1 MAMTQTAEVSPAL
14 AAALRR
20 LRDDFRPDQRL
31 PHDPLGLIRSR
42 PLAEREVVAHIAALL
57 AYGSVVQIRRA
68 IERVLLSLGDSPT
81 ATLMQWNA
89 GDFVQ
94 RDQGFVY
101 RMTTAADI
109 DALLS
114 ALAGLL
120 QRFGS
125 LRAAFAACDT
135 PDSPDI
141 IPALTRYVAM
151 IRAEF
156 PSGVMRGARYL
167 TPDPATGSAS
177 KRWLLL
183 LRWLVRADDGAD
195 LGCWSEVGAQR
206 LLMPLD
212 THTARLSR
220 WLGLTNRQTVDLRM
234 AREVTAALKQIDPE
248 DPMSLDMPLCHL
260 GIARDCLHRFEFAV
274 CSRCTL
280 AGLCVFSASQLS
292 SYPSWLSKE
301 EPR

>member
-1 MAMTQTAEVSPAL
+1 MAITPSHGVSPQL
-14 AAALRR
+14 AAALIR
-20 LRDDFRPDQRL
+20 LRDQFQPQERL
-31 PHDPLGLIRSR
+31 AFDPLGIIRSR
-42 PLAEREVVAHIAALL
+42 PETEREVVAHVAALL
-57 AYGSVVQIRRA
+57 AYGSVTQIRRA
-68 IERVLLSLGDSPT
+68 IERVLDALGEAPSQ
-81 ATLMQWNA
+81 TLVSWQQ
-89 GDFVQ
+89 GDFLR
-94 RDQGFVY
+94 RDPGFIY
-101 RMTTAADI
+101 RMTTAADV

-120 QRFGS
+120 QRHGS
-125 LRAAFAACDT
+125 LKAAFAACDD
-135 PDSPDI
+135 PSSPDI

-156 PSGVMRGARYL
+156 PPDAARGARYL

-183 LRWLVRADDGAD
+183 LRWLVRPDDGAD
-195 LGCWSEVGAQR
+195 LGCWTEFGAQR

-220 WLGLTNRQTVDLRM
+220 WLGLTKRQTVDLRM
-234 AREVTAALKQIDPE
+234 SREVTAALKQIDAH
-248 DPMSLDMPLCHL
+248 DPMSFDMALCHL

-280 AGLCVFSASQLS
+280 AGLCVFSANQMTLS
-292 SYPSWLSKE
+292 PS
-301 EPR
+301 